1 MLTYQLWNHINLCVY
16 VYRLIILFEILRTY
30 SLSCVT
36 FESCKGLCC
45 PPASLSSETTKQRR
59 VKNATSPHAHRID
72 DIFMALKIVNEKT
85 IFRSRVNLDSPNK
98 SKAWFPRWKF
108 KLDTRPALPNPLAW
122 AKVLDENLER
132 ESWNQE
138 SGILISRKTTKV

>member
-45 PPASLSSETTKQRR
+45 PPASLSSETTKKRR
-59 VKNATSPHAHRID
+59 VKNATSPHANRVD
-72 DIFMALKIVNEKT
+72 DIVMALKIVNEKT
-85 IFRSRVNLDSPNK
+85 FFRSRVNLDSPNK
-98 SKAWFPRWKF
+98 SKAWFPNS
-108 KLDTRPALPNPLAW
+108 TPAPLYQILWPRHKYWMEIWNA
-122 AKVLDENLER
+122 NLEIR
-132 ESWNQE
+132 NPEF
-138 SGILISRKTTKV
+138 